1 MELTNKDKIILFL
14 AGMLRELNEKESQE
28 EFIEIL
34 EETAD
39 KIDGIYL

>member
-14 AGMLRELNEKESQE
+14 SGMLRKLNEKESQE

-39 KIDGIYL
+39 RIDGIYL